1 MFRSK
6 KKCTSLGPDPNV
18 TSDNS
23 KTRNNDDDVFTEL
36 LAGASTAGT
45 LDQKFKQSHH
55 ASNCM
60 TIIDLGSAV
69 LFEPSLRTFLP
80 IGDKIV
86 CCGVSEES
94 CVLSTFHQITPD
106 SGLDTLA
113 YAPLPAVK
121 MTVNVSSAVTSLQK
135 SRQRCYWNYRPQFLC
150 LQPGNSVSC
159 LLSCAA
165 IERSFF
171 NKLFNSDASLLD
183 SPVIIFG
190 GQDGQLF
197 YWPVNSFALT
207 STSSERLG
215 AKQAYTPQLLYHLEQ
230 GVSAIYP
237 ANLHCQEASSGTG
250 PTSVTS
256 ESESS
261 VKHKKK
267 PSSDCYNAA
276 VFVGDRDKL
285 VIASEGK
292 ALSHKGR
299 TSPVDFTEHSILG
312 PVLCSCLSSTGDSLV
327 HSTGKEI
334 FITKLSVNGKHDAMA
349 TTVASLPTF
358 SPTALT
364 TVSMQIPNVSAVCC
378 VNKKSKM
385 DGVTVNRQD
394 KVYALTVSGKLLQF
408 HLPGLEDGDSLIDS
422 NVSPQMAGEKVK
434 NCLSEIEAQSADLA
448 KVNAAIESE
457 DRVLKELNTVI
468 HIACQM
474 GEGTTA
480 SEQLRMDRDR
490 DALPVSCS
498 FTPSVSSYESSGTS
512 SVTLQCKIVNQGTLP
527 LSSCWSLV
535 IHIQG
540 KEPWLH
546 RVTRE
551 STTLGR
557 SVPLQSLN
565 PGSFLEID
573 IPIGKSLASSF
584 HVVAEAH
591 LYCNLNSILAD
602 LSVDLDSGNLST
614 KTVEDV
620 MIPISRQVLDILH
633 FVTPYQPGSRAPVP
647 SIVPGSKEE
656 LLQTLDKLD
665 TETQHAALVGDLSP
679 DSKAMNTDE
688 TLHGSHSATFQVS
701 QDAVNFMKNA
711 TLAQKSTQATTQHAV
726 VLQFIMR
733 DSSIVK
739 QRIDA
744 ECSYMDL
751 LTVNGSR
758 ASINVKPVSGGVMP
772 SSDGPSVE
780 VALLCSSVPLL
791 CRLHEAVVTRLKV
804 SL

>member
-6 KKCTSLGPDPNV
+6 KKCANLDQDPNV
-18 TSDNS
+18 TTDNS
-23 KTRNNDDDVFTEL
+23 KTRRNDDDVFTEL

-45 LDQKFKQSHH
+45 LDQKPKQSHH
-55 ASNCM
+55 VSHCM

-69 LFEPSLRTFLP
+69 LFEPGLTTFFP

-86 CCGVSEES
+86 CCGVSGES
-94 CVLSTFHQITPD
+94 CMLSTFHQITPD

-113 YAPLPAVK
+113 YAPLPAMK
-121 MTVNVSSAVTSLQK
+121 MTVNVSSVVTSLPK
-135 SRQRCYWNYRPQFLC
+135 SRQSCYWNYRPQILC
-150 LQPGNSVSC
+150 LQPDNSASC

-197 YWPVNSFALT
+197 YWPVNSFGLT
-207 STSSERLG
+207 NTSSERLG
-215 AKQAYTPQLLYHLEQ
+215 SKQACTLQLLYHLEQ

-237 ANLHCQEASSGTG
+237 ANIHCQEATSGTG
-250 PTSVTS
+250 PTTVTS
-256 ESESS
+256 ESESND
-261 VKHKKK
+261 KLKNK
-267 PSSDCYNAA
+267 PSGNYCNSV

-285 VIASEGK
+285 VIASERK
-292 ALSHKGR
+292 ALPHKGR
-299 TSPVDFTEHSILG
+299 TSLVDFTEHAMLG
-312 PVLCSCLSSTGDSLV
+312 PVLCSCLSSAGDSLV

-378 VNKKSKM
+378 VNKKSKT
-385 DGVTVNRQD
+385 DEVNRQD

-408 HLPGLEDGDSLIDS
+408 HLPELEDGGSLIDS
-422 NVSPQMAGEKVK
+422 NISPQMVGEKVK
-434 NCLSEIEAQSADLA
+434 NCLSEIEAQSAELA
-448 KVNAAIESE
+448 RVNAAIESE

-474 GEGTTA
+474 SEGTRA
-480 SEQLRMDRDR
+480 LEPLRMDRDR

-498 FTPSVSSYESSGTS
+498 FTPSVSSYDSSGTS

-546 RVTRE
+546 QVTRE

-557 SVPLQSLN
+557 SVPLKSLH

-573 IPIGKSLASSF
+573 IPLGKSLASSF

-602 LSVDLDSGNLST
+602 LSVDLDPGNLGRN
-614 KTVEDV
+614 TVEDV
-620 MIPISRQVLDILH
+620 MIPVSRQVLDVLH
-633 FVTPYQPGSRAPVP
+633 FVTPYEPGSQVPVP

-656 LLQTLDKLD
+656 LLEILDKLD
-665 TETQHAALVGDLSP
+665 SETQHAVLVEELSA

-688 TLHGSHSATFQVS
+688 TLHGSYSATFQVS
-701 QDAVNFMKNA
+701 QDAVSFMKNA
-711 TLAQKSTQATTQHAV
+711 NLAQKSAQATTQRAI

-733 DSSIVK
+733 DSSIHK
-739 QRIDA
+739 QQLDA

-758 ASINVKPVSGGVMP
+758 ASMHVKPVSEGAMP

-791 CRLHEAVVTRLKV
+791 CRLHEAVLTRLKV